1 MAAVEGIVKQ
11 SKATKP
17 NSDLVDTAT
26 TDLPLKIYL
35 YVATQFA
42 LPKFLSASR
51 SRLLYT
57 SWYQLNMRLDGS
69 HSKIGLCAE
78 QKVLVLQESKLD
90 PSAVGWYITCSKR
103 NNSIPFLPVMTTYI
117 RQSWRPRFCFAIGVT
132 TNHAVSKNCGSYRK
146 TIDNNRYSHTF
157 SLFL

>member
-17 NSDLVDTAT
+17 NSDLVDIAT

-57 SWYQLNMRLDGS
+57 S
-69 HSKIGLCAE
+69 
-78 QKVLVLQESKLD
+78 
-90 PSAVGWYITCSKR
+90 
-103 NNSIPFLPVMTTYI
+103 
-117 RQSWRPRFCFAIGVT
+117 
-132 TNHAVSKNCGSYRK
+132 
-146 TIDNNRYSHTF
+146 
-157 SLFL
+157 

>member
-57 SWYQLNMRLDGS
+57 S
-69 HSKIGLCAE
+69 
-78 QKVLVLQESKLD
+78 
-90 PSAVGWYITCSKR
+90 
-103 NNSIPFLPVMTTYI
+103 
-117 RQSWRPRFCFAIGVT
+117 
-132 TNHAVSKNCGSYRK
+132 
-146 TIDNNRYSHTF
+146 
-157 SLFL
+157 